1 MHSPKLDKQ
10 RISFDFDGTLHED
23 FDGTPNPQMN
33 EIQNICKVLLKSGKF
48 VCIITKRYGPNH
60 IESRKVFHIA
70 NELGIN
76 EVHFTNREMKTQ
88 LISSLN
94 IDCHFENDKYEVDS
108 LSQYLPNTL
117 IIDINDK
124 YWRDLVY

>member
-1 MHSPKLDKQ
+1 MHSVKLKQQ

-23 FDGTPNPQMN
+23 FDGTPNPQMS
-33 EIQNICKVLLKSGKF
+33 EIQNICKTLIKNGKF
-48 VCIITKRYGPNH
+48 VCIITKRFGPNH

-70 NELGIN
+70 NELGVK
-76 EVHFTNREMKTQ
+76 EVYFTNREMKTKF
-88 LISSLN
+88 ISDLKIES
-94 IDCHFENDKYEVDS
+94 HFEDSKYEVD
-108 LSQYLPNTL
+108 LLNQYLPDTL